1 MNSSLRVNRLS
12 SSLGTLLLLGGLI
25 AFSSCTMLSLRLLG
39 EEQGAGAAVPSFDAP
54 LDGDEPQPTFVAL
67 GTGDVFEVRVF
78 DEAAL
83 SGVFRVGS
91 DGFVDYPLCGRVQV
105 GGLDASGAGA
115 AIASCLRDGYL
126 RSPQVSVFVKEHHSR
141 QIFVF
146 GQVSKPGTF
155 PFREGMT
162 VVEAITR
169 AEGFTKLAARNG
181 VVITRVV
188 EGREQRL
195 RVPVEDIGVGRAP
208 NFSLEPGDIVFVP
221 ESFF

>member
-1 MNSSLRVNRLS
+1 MFRTRLMLS
-12 SSLGTLLLLGGLI
+12 AFLTAALFLLGSCAFLSEHLLGTQE
-25 AFSSCTMLSLRLLG
+25 S
-39 EEQGAGAAVPSFDAP
+39 GAGAAVPSLDAP
-54 LDGDEPQPTFVAL
+54 RNDDEPPPAHAAL
-67 GTGDVFEVRVF
+67 GSGDVFEVRVF
-78 DEAAL
+78 EEGSL

-91 DGFVDYPLCGRVQV
+91 DGFIDYPLCGRVLV

-115 AIASCLRDGYL
+115 ALADCLRDGYL
-126 RSPQVSVFVKEHHSR
+126 RNPQVSVFIKEQHSR

-155 PFREGMT
+155 PYRDGMT

-169 AEGFTKLAARNG
+169 AEGFTKLAARNS

-188 EGREQRL
+188 DGREQRL